1 MVAPRQPEHRWSGD
15 ASHRHRAIARLERTT
30 ALEKVEGRLRAP
42 PRRQRD
48 RLQLARSDPL
58 RRRQNLGRSGR
69 SIAMNS
75 DDRQAV
81 LDAIE
86 AELRT
91 EEFGYFFLEAEEF
104 ARFDIS
110 VTYLGGHDA
119 LTVQRCREHLAALY
133 SVEDDSISTSPTS
146 ALERGQ
152 KTREALRTFFRH
164 LYS

>member
-1 MVAPRQPEHRWSGD
+1 
-15 ASHRHRAIARLERTT
+15 
-30 ALEKVEGRLRAP
+30 
-42 PRRQRD
+42 
-48 RLQLARSDPL
+48 
-58 RRRQNLGRSGR
+58 
-69 SIAMNS
+69 MNS

-81 LDAIE
+81 LDASE
-86 AELRT
+86 AEFRT

-133 SVEDDSISTSPTS
+133 SVVGDSMSISPTS
-146 ALERGQ
+146 ALVRGQ
-152 KTREALRTFFRH
+152 ETREALRAFFRR

>member
-1 MVAPRQPEHRWSGD
+1 
-15 ASHRHRAIARLERTT
+15 
-30 ALEKVEGRLRAP
+30 
-42 PRRQRD
+42 
-48 RLQLARSDPL
+48 
-58 RRRQNLGRSGR
+58 
-69 SIAMNS
+69 MNS

-86 AELRT
+86 AEFRT
-91 EEFGYFFLEAEEF
+91 EKFGYFFLEAEEF

-133 SVEDDSISTSPTS
+133 SVVDDSIALWPTS
-146 ALERGQ
+146 ALERGPEA
-152 KTREALRTFFRH
+152 REALRTFFRH